1 MVSKTK
7 VLCDSKPKF
16 LVHSFELEDGTPVKV
31 YIAKTKKAVKQYC
44 KDTELPFKDGFR
56 AFYKA

>member
-16 LVHSFELEDGTPVKV
+16 LVDSFESEDGTSIKV
-31 YIAKTKKAVKQYC
+31 YIAHTKKAVKQYC
-44 KDTELPFKDGFR
+44 KDTELPFKDGCR
-56 AFYKA
+56 AFYRA